1 MVSHLSFYYAPFF
14 FCCVRYLFSPLNL
27 DNCIL
32 WFWKFSCI
40 ISLIISFHLHL
51 SFFFLFSLSGTH
63 ISQEFSLTYIQT
75 LFFFCLYILFPC
87 VECKLS
93 EGRDSH
99 QFCSLCVSAT
109 WNSSGRHCLINI
121 YWIFSFCSVSSRL
134 LQLCFLPICW
144 TFKMSPIFL
153 IFKNSSLFSD
163 ISFTVTSC
171 PCFIDALQCS
181 VLF

>member
-1 MVSHLSFYYAPFF
+1 MVLEIFLYYFF
-14 FCCVRYLFSPLNL
+14 DNFIPSP
-27 DNCIL
+27 
-32 WFWKFSCI
+32 
-40 ISLIISFHLHL
+40 
-51 SFFFLFSLSGTH
+51 SFFFFSCFLFLELIFLGSSVSPT
-63 ISQEFSLTYIQT
+63 FKPC
-75 LFFFCLYILFPC
+75 FFCSYILFPC

-109 WNSSGRHCLINI
+109 WNSRGRHCLINI